1 MLKDIWNHR
10 TLIWA
15 FVKRDLKGR
24 YIGSTIGFLWSVIQP
39 LVMILIYAILFSK
52 IMEQKAA
59 GSTGLGSLGYVVYL
73 CAGILPW
80 MTMQDTFIRSC
91 GIFIE
96 NASLIKKVA
105 FPPVILVAYV
115 VLVGFIN
122 LLIGFSVFFI
132 VMLIA
137 GVKFGAFLLLLPVS
151 LFIYLLFLFTFS
163 LILATFHIFFR
174 DTQQIVS
181 LIMTIWFWATP
192 IVYLPKII
200 PKNLQWIVEV
210 NPANFLVN
218 IFRDP
223 IYANQFYHWREASVF
238 LLSTI
243 IILILG
249 GAMFRKLRKH
259 IPDEI

>member
-1 MLKDIWNHR
+1 MLKDIWKHR

-24 YIGSTIGFLWSVIQP
+24 YIGSTVGFLWSVIQP

-52 IMEQKAA
+52 IMQQKV
-59 GSTGLGSLGYVVYL
+59 GTSNLGNLEYVVYL

-80 MTMQDTFIRSC
+80 ITMQDTFIRSC
-91 GIFIE
+91 GVFIE

-105 FPPVILVAYV
+105 FPPVILVANI
-115 VLVGFIN
+115 VLAGFIN
-122 LLIGFSVFFI
+122 LLIGFAVFFA

-137 GVKFGAFLLLLPVS
+137 GVKFGWYILLFPVS
-151 LFIYLLFLFTFS
+151 LAVFFIFLFTFS

-181 LIMTIWFWATP
+181 LLLTVWFWATP

-200 PKNLQWIVEV
+200 PENLRFIIEI
-210 NPANFLVN
+210 NPANFLIN

-243 IILILG
+243 LILILG
-249 GAMFRKLRKH
+249 SAMFKKLRKH

>member
-1 MLKDIWNHR
+1 MLKDIWKHR

-15 FVKRDLKGR
+15 FVKRELKGR

-39 LVMILIYAILFSK
+39 MVMILIYAILFSK
-52 IMEQKAA
+52 IMEQKVP
-59 GSTGLGSLGYVVYL
+59 GSTGLGSLSYVVYL

-80 MTMQDTFIRSC
+80 MTMQETFIRSC

-105 FPPVILVAYV
+105 FPPVILVAYI

-122 LLIGFSVFFI
+122 LLIGITAFFVI
-132 VMLIA
+132 MLIA
-137 GVKFGAFLLLLPVS
+137 GVKFGAFILLLPVS
-151 LFIYLLFLFTFS
+151 LAIYLLFLFTFS

-181 LIMTIWFWATP
+181 LVMTVWFWVTP
-192 IVYLPKII
+192 IVYLPDKIQAV
-200 PKNLQWIVEV
+200 PKWIFEV
-210 NPANFLVN
+210 NPANFLIN

-238 LLSTI
+238 ILSTL
-243 IILILG
+243 LILLFG
-249 GAMFRKLRKH
+249 IAIYKKLRKH

>member
-15 FVKRDLKGR
+15 FVKRELRGR
-24 YIGSTIGFLWSVIQP
+24 YIGSTVGFLWSVIQP
-39 LVMILIYAILFSK
+39 LVMIIIYAVLFSK
-52 IMEQKAA
+52 IMQQKLPSA
-59 GSTGLGSLGYVVYL
+59 TDLGNLGYVVYL

-80 MTMQDTFIRSC
+80 MAMQETFTRAC
-91 GIFIE
+91 GVFIE
-96 NASLIKKVA
+96 NAALIKKVA
-105 FPPVILVAYV
+105 FPPVILVANIV
-115 VLVGFIN
+115 IAGFIN
-122 LLIGFSVFFI
+122 FLISLVAFFG
-132 VMLIA
+132 VTLIS
-137 GVKFGAFLLLLPVS
+137 GVKFGWYLLLLPVS
-151 LFIYLLFLFTFS
+151 LVIFFIFLFTIS

-181 LIMTIWFWATP
+181 LILTVWFWATP

-200 PKNLQWIVEV
+200 PENLKFLQEI

-243 IILILG
+243 LLLVLG
-249 GAMFRKLRKH
+249 SAMFKKLRKH